1 MAKRQTVSELVQHY
15 IRDYIVN
22 KKLRPGDQLPSEG
35 EIAAGLEVSR
45 VSVREAVKVLQ
56 ALGIVEVR
64 HGNGL
69 FVRRLNFDALLDI
82 LSYSLLFDP
91 SSLKDLYQVRKL
103 FETAMIAEVVENIQ
117 EEDIQAC
124 RELLKIWEENIAA
137 GHLYDEQ
144 DRLFHV
150 TLCRSLGNKLLVE
163 LENIFWRAYRN
174 AEERMPAL
182 RDMQVDPVNMEGGL
196 KAHIDLLSAVEA
208 GDAEIAR
215 RLMAEHFEGIRKRLE
230 IVLKD
235 GQPAQEEG

>member
-1 MAKRQTVSELVQHY
+1 
-15 IRDYIVN
+15 
-22 KKLRPGDQLPSEG
+22 
-35 EIAAGLEVSR
+35 
-45 VSVREAVKVLQ
+45 
-56 ALGIVEVR
+56 
-64 HGNGL
+64 
-69 FVRRLNFDALLDI
+69 VRRLNFDALLDI
-82 LSYSLLFDP
+82 LSYSLLCDP

-103 FETAMIAEVVENIQ
+103 FETAMIAEVVENIHQ
-117 EEDIQAC
+117 EDIQAC
-124 RELLKIWEENIAA
+124 RKLLKTWEANIAS
-137 GHLYDEQ
+137 GHPYDEQ

-163 LENIFWRAYRN
+163 LENIFWTAYRH

-182 RDMQVDPVNMEGGL
+182 RDLQVDPMNMEGGL

-208 GDAEIAR
+208 RDAEIAQ